1 MCEGA
6 CVRTHV
12 LVCVHAWARACAR
25 ARVCARVCACACLC
39 VHARAR
45 ARVAT
50 RQSLGSS
57 ASPPSQAAGNW
68 KHHPTT
74 SGAALTGLGTRLLEG
89 ADLR

>member
-1 MCEGA
+1 MNDGQKNVRVCMRAHPCVGVRA
-6 CVRTHV
+6 CVG
-12 LVCVHAWARACAR
+12 
-25 ARVCARVCACACLC
+25 ARVCACACACLC
-39 VHARAR
+39 ARARAR